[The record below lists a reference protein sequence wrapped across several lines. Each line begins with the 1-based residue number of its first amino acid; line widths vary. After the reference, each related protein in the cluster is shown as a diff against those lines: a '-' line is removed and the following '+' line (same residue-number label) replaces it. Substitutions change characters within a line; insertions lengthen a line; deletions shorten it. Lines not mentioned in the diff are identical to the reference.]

1 MNSEE
6 SVGNVRV
13 ICRFRPLNDKEKE
26 MSNSVCANFYSDRQT
41 VGIMSGTNPEGAAP
55 LKFTLDYVFT
65 PDATQAE
72 VYEVAAKPIVESVM
86 QGFNGTVFAYGQTSS
101 GKTFTMTGSS
111 IDDQVNRGIIP
122 RMVRTVFQQIH
133 DSTESIEF
141 TVKVAYSEIYMER
154 IKDLLDPS
162 KSNLKVK
169 EDKSRGIYIDD
180 LTEEYVSND
189 EEVYDLMRVGTSNR
203 EVAYTHMNAGSS
215 RSHSIFMITIA
226 QNNTKDLSAKSGKL
240 YLVDLAGSEKIS
252 KTGAEGKRLDEAKN
266 INKSLTALGMVINA
280 LTDGKSSHVPYRD
293 SKLTRVLQDSLGGN
307 SKTSLI
313 ITCSPSFFNE
323 AETIG
328 TLRFGVRAK
337 SIKNKPKINREY
349 TVAELKLMLA
359 KAQEQLSLRDKHIS
373 DIEKLLKQTGVSVP
387 LEYSEEPREEE
398 SDNYKRSEA
407 YSEMLVELDEVK
419 NRLEEEMRRS
429 GMYEETISDQKDKL
443 ERQAQEFSEMQFML
457 KVMSERVQMLENHAL
472 EKDDV
477 IEQLQVT
484 RDTLTSDLQ
493 TSSEQKLQLEQ
504 KLTAKDIELKEL
516 AMNNHHVNAYR
527 EEIEQLQASL
537 KIETEKSDNLTAEV
551 NLLRNQ
557 LEISLRAQAPSIDI
571 ESIKRSV
578 FEEAARKE
586 REKWIEEKKVIAR
599 DLQNRIDKVVR
610 LEIELDES
618 RERYKNLEGTMT
630 QGQSALM
637 KKSDILEK
645 NLEQLTVMY
654 HQLVSQKSILQIEKK
669 VAERKTSRLNDK
681 VQTFELQLKQMKED
695 IQRSNERRKAAE
707 EKLERY
713 EKFEKA
719 ELMPYGRMSV
729 GQVSRIK
736 KTIKGGG
743 ATPMTARVGY
753 VNPRML
759 STYSFTGGH
768 PEDDSIHNTN
778 TFQF

>member
-1 MNSEE
+1 MNTEE
-6 SVGNVRV
+6 AVGNVRV

-26 MSNSVCANFYSDRQT
+26 MSNSVCANFYPDRQT
-41 VGIMSGTNPEGAAP
+41 VGIMTTTTHESAAP
-55 LKFTLDYVFT
+55 MKFTLDYVFT

-101 GKTFTMTGSS
+101 GKTFTMTGPS

-122 RMVRTVFQQIH
+122 RMVRTVFEQIH
-133 DSTESIEF
+133 ESTESIEF

-162 KSNLKVK
+162 KTNLKVK

-226 QNNTKDLSAKSGKL
+226 QNNTKDLSAKTGKL

-313 ITCSPSFFNE
+313 ITCSPSYFNDQ
-323 AETIG
+323 ETIG

-349 TVAELKLMLA
+349 TVAELKLMLV

-373 DIEKLLKQTGVSVP
+373 DIEKLLKQTGLSVP

-419 NRLEEEMRRS
+419 SRLEDEMKRS
-429 GMYEETISDQKDKL
+429 GMYEEIITNNKDF
-443 ERQAQEFSEMQFML
+443 QEKQFSELQQMEYML
-457 KVMSERVQMLENHAL
+457 KVMSERIQMLENQL
-472 EKDDV
+472 QDKEDIID
-477 IEQLQVT
+477 QLQVT

-493 TSSEQKLQLEQ
+493 TSSEQKLVLEQ
-504 KLTAKDIELKEL
+504 KLTAKDMELKEL
-516 AMNNHHVNAYR
+516 ALNNHHANAYR
-527 EEIEQLQASL
+527 EELEQLIASL

-557 LEISLRAQAPSIDI
+557 LEISLKAQGPSIDI
-571 ESIKRSV
+571 ESVKRSV
-578 FEEAARKE
+578 FEDAVRKE
-586 REKWIEEKKVIAR
+586 REKWIEEKKVMPETYR
-599 DLQNRIDKVVR
+599 T
-610 LEIELDES
+610 ES
-618 RERYKNLEGTMT
+618 TKWFGL
-630 QGQSALM
+630 
-637 KKSDILEK
+637 KSSWTNPEK
-645 NLEQLTVMY
+645 GIRT
-654 HQLVSQKSILQIEKK
+654 
-669 VAERKTSRLNDK
+669 
-681 VQTFELQLKQMKED
+681 LKG
-695 IQRSNERRKAAE
+695 
-707 EKLERY
+707 L
-713 EKFEKA
+713 
-719 ELMPYGRMSV
+719 
-729 GQVSRIK
+729 
-736 KTIKGGG
+736 
-743 ATPMTARVGY
+743 
-753 VNPRML
+753 
-759 STYSFTGGH
+759 
-768 PEDDSIHNTN
+768 
-778 TFQF
+778 